1 MWCSSLRKRPEWAPA
16 VRVLPDVVPRIKEGK
31 LNSHDIALPTG
42 QHNGHKPRIL
52 RLLLLS
58 QNDLGTRVTEERLDH
73 LYSLQGG
80 QDVAAIVL
88 LSRSGEGKDP
98 MEAFMKLQIELLGK
112 QMGINL
118 VPLLTAAGLPDTLAA
133 LRPSLPSLPAV
144 QQPATPGSLLR
155 HMVSGKPLLEDQANL
170 LSELGRT
177 PSEVAALAET
187 EEGRRRM
194 LGLLGEADGKRVLD
208 FLARDS
214 LVLLT

>member
-1 MWCSSLRKRPEWAPA
+1 MWCSSLRKRPEWVPA

-42 QHNGHKPRIL
+42 QHNGQKPRIL

-58 QNDLGTRVTEERLDH
+58 QNDLGTRMTEERLDH
-73 LYSLQGG
+73 LYNLQGG

-88 LSRSGEGKDP
+88 LSPSGEGKDP
-98 MEAFMKLQIELLGK
+98 MEAFMKLQMELLGK

-133 LRPSLPSLPAV
+133 LRPSLPAV

-155 HMVSGKPLLEDQANL
+155 HMVSGRPLSEDQASL

-187 EEGRRRM
+187 EEGQRRM

-208 FLARDS
+208 FLTLDA